1 VVGDPQRDTMF
12 ASAVYQRGSMTL
24 QVLRE
29 RIGDTAFFKLL
40 PAWTK
45 LHHYGSADTDDFIRL
60 AERIS
65 GRQLDDLF
73 QTWLFTTGKP
83 AL

>member
-1 VVGDPQRDTMF
+1 MF
-12 ASAVYQRGSMTL
+12 ASAVYQRGAMTL
-24 QVLRE
+24 QMLRE

-45 LHHYGSADTDDFIRL
+45 LHRYGNANTADFIRL
-60 AERIS
+60 AEKVS
-65 GRQLDDLF
+65 GQDLDGLF
-73 QTWLFTTGKP
+73 QTWLYTKGKP